1 MTALSEVALTK
12 KVARGRWTVDREA
25 LLDAFIA
32 QYRGPGGTT
41 RYFSSLNAPGQSA
54 MTVFALHDG
63 QKGKTSCVIS
73 ADVAADL
80 IAPHRRPSHLL
91 IYVTGNSFRV
101 PDDWVEAHG
110 AHDANIF
117 VRNADDASVAGF
129 GFARPLGKTNLPLAD
144 PTQILWDLH
153 DMGGEDRLE
162 VAEKV
167 RKWILQHQR
176 TS

>member
-1 MTALSEVALTK
+1 MTILGELALTK
-12 KVARGRWTVDREA
+12 KIARGRWTVDRQA
-25 LLDAFIA
+25 LLDAFMA

-41 RYFSSLNAPGQSA
+41 RYYHSLEPPGQSA
-54 MTVFALHDG
+54 IAVASGRSRL
-63 QKGKTSCVIS
+63 KAKTSWVIS

-80 IAPHRRPSHLL
+80 IAPHRRPSHLVVYAL
-91 IYVTGNSFRV
+91 EANLKIPN
-101 PDDWVEAHG
+101 DWVEAHG
-110 AHDANIF
+110 PDDANIF
-117 VRNADDASVAGF
+117 VRYAADPSVEGF
-129 GFARPLGKTNLPLAD
+129 VFARSLGKTVLSLAD

-167 RKWILQHQR
+167 RRWILRSPR